1 MFVDKATIT
10 VKAGNGGHGCCSFRR
25 EKYIPK
31 GGPDGG
37 DGGGGGH
44 VILRATTSQ
53 QSLQDLLYNRHYA
66 APNGPNGKGKDMH
79 GRKAPDVELTVPVG
93 TLVYD
98 CNTHEL
104 LTDLAE
110 DNRTFVIARGGR
122 GGRGNAR
129 FLSNFNRAPRNAEPG
144 EPGEE
149 REVFLELK
157 TIADAGLVGYP
168 NAGKSTLLRAVS
180 SARPK
185 VAAYPFTTL
194 HPHVG
199 VVEYP
204 DFARFTVADIP
215 GLIEGAHA
223 DVGLGHAFLKH
234 IERTHL
240 LVFVLDMAGTDG
252 RLPWED
258 LRHLRE
264 ELELYMKGLSS
275 RPAIIAANKMD
286 LPGAAENLE
295 LLREELAGE
304 VIDILP
310 ISADQK
316 ELGDFPEVLR
326 RKIESLKR
334 NLAEIPPELR

>member
-10 VKAGNGGHGCCSFRR
+10 VKAGDGGHGCCSFRR
-25 EKYIPK
+25 EKFVPR

-53 QSLQDLLYNRHYA
+53 QSLQDLMYNRHYA

-93 TLVYD
+93 TLVFD
-98 CNTHEL
+98 RNTQEL
-104 LTDLAE
+104 LVDLAE
-110 DNRTFVIARGGR
+110 DNMTFIVAHGGK

-129 FLSNFNRAPRNAEPG
+129 FLSNFNRAPKNSEPG

-149 REVFLELK
+149 KEIFLELK

-168 NAGKSTLLRAVS
+168 NAGKSTLLRAIS

-194 HPHVG
+194 HPNVG

-204 DFARFTVADIP
+204 DFTRLTVADIP
-215 GLIEGAHA
+215 GLIDGAHA
-223 DVGLGHAFLKH
+223 NVGLGHAFLKH

-240 LVFVLDMAGTDG
+240 LIFVLDMAGTDG
-252 RLPWED
+252 RLPWDD

-264 ELELYMKGLSS
+264 ELELYMKGLST
-275 RPAIIAANKMD
+275 RPAIILANKMD
-286 LPGAAENLE
+286 VPQSAENLE
-295 LLREELAGE
+295 LLRDELSSE
-304 VIDILP
+304 VTEIIP
-310 ISADQK
+310 ISADQGDLGNFRELLK
-316 ELGDFPEVLR
+316 E
-326 RKIESLKR
+326 KIDSIKKR
-334 NLAEIPPELR
+334 LAQMPR

>member
-10 VKAGNGGHGCCSFRR
+10 VKAGDGGHGCCSFRR
-25 EKYIPK
+25 EKFVPR

-53 QSLQDLLYNRHYA
+53 QSLQDLMYNRHYA

-79 GRKAPDVELTVPVG
+79 GRKAADVELTVPVG

-98 CNTHEL
+98 RTTQEL
-104 LTDLAE
+104 LADLSE
-110 DNRTFVIARGGR
+110 DNMSFIVARGGK

-129 FLSNFNRAPRNAEPG
+129 FLSNFNRAPKNSEPG

-149 REVFLELK
+149 KEIFLELK

-168 NAGKSTLLRAVS
+168 NAGKSTLLRAIS

-194 HPHVG
+194 HPNVG

-204 DFARFTVADIP
+204 DFTRLTVADIP
-215 GLIEGAHA
+215 GLIDGAHA
-223 DVGLGHAFLKH
+223 NVGLGHAFLKH

-240 LVFVLDMAGTDG
+240 LIFVLDMAGTDG
-252 RLPWED
+252 RLPWDD

-264 ELELYMKGLSS
+264 ELELYMKGLSG
-275 RPAIIAANKMD
+275 RPAIILANKMD
-286 LPGAAENLE
+286 VPEAAENLE
-295 LLREELAGE
+295 LLRDELSSE
-304 VIDILP
+304 VTEIIP
-310 ISADQK
+310 ISADQGDLGGFLDLLK
-316 ELGDFPEVLR
+316 E
-326 RKIESLKR
+326 KIDGIKTR
-334 NLAEIPPELR
+334 LAQMPR

>member
-10 VKAGNGGHGCCSFRR
+10 VKAGDGGHGCCSFRR
-25 EKYIPK
+25 EKYIAK

-79 GRKAPDVELTVPVG
+79 GRKAPDVELAVPVG

-98 CNTHEL
+98 RGTGEL
-104 LTDLAE
+104 LTDLNADE
-110 DNRTFVIARGGR
+110 MTFIVAKGGR

-129 FLSNFNRAPRNAEPG
+129 FLSNFNRAPRNSEPG

-168 NAGKSTLLRAVS
+168 NAGKSTLLRAIS

-194 HPHVG
+194 HPNVG

-204 DFARFTVADIP
+204 DFARLTVADIP

-223 DVGLGHAFLKH
+223 NVGLGHAFLKH

-240 LVFVLDMAGTDG
+240 LVFVLDMAGMDG

-264 ELELYMKGLSS
+264 ELELYMKGLSK
-275 RPAIIAANKMD
+275 RPSVIAANKMD

-295 LLREELAGE
+295 LLREELSSE
-304 VIDILP
+304 VIEILP
-310 ISADQK
+310 ISADQGK
-316 ELGDFPEVLR
+316 LGDLPALLR
-326 RKIESLKR
+326 EKVEAVKDRLETM
-334 NLAEIPPELR
+334 PQ

>member
-10 VKAGNGGHGCCSFRR
+10 VKAGDGGHGCCSFRR
-25 EKYIPK
+25 EKFVPR

-53 QSLQDLLYNRHYA
+53 QSLQDLMYNRHYA

-79 GRKAPDVELTVPVG
+79 GRKAADVELTVPVG

-98 CNTHEL
+98 RNTQEL
-104 LTDLAE
+104 LVDLAE
-110 DNRTFVIARGGR
+110 DNMTFIVARGGK

-129 FLSNFNRAPRNAEPG
+129 FLSNFNRAPKNSEPG

-149 REVFLELK
+149 KEIFLELK

-168 NAGKSTLLRAVS
+168 NAGKSTLLRAIS

-194 HPHVG
+194 HPNVG
-199 VVEYP
+199 VVESP
-204 DFARFTVADIP
+204 DFTRLTVADIP
-215 GLIEGAHA
+215 GLIDGAHA
-223 DVGLGHAFLKH
+223 NVGLGHAFLKH

-240 LVFVLDMAGTDG
+240 LIFVLDMAGTDG
-252 RLPWED
+252 RLPWDD

-275 RPAIIAANKMD
+275 RPAIILANKMD
-286 LPGAAENLE
+286 VPVAAENLE
-295 LLREELAGE
+295 LLRDELSSE
-304 VIDILP
+304 VTEIIP
-310 ISADQK
+310 ISADSCD
-316 ELGDFPEVLR
+316 LGDFLT
-326 RKIESLKR
+326 ILKEKVDGIKKR
-334 NLAEIPPELR
+334 LAQMPK

>member
-10 VKAGNGGHGCCSFRR
+10 VKAGDGGHGCCSFRR
-25 EKYIPK
+25 EKFVPR

-53 QSLQDLLYNRHYA
+53 QSLQDLMYNRHYA

-98 CNTHEL
+98 RNTQEL
-104 LTDLAE
+104 LVDLAE
-110 DNRTFVIARGGR
+110 DNMTFIVARGGK

-129 FLSNFNRAPRNAEPG
+129 FLSNFNRAPKNSEPG

-149 REVFLELK
+149 KEIFLELK

-168 NAGKSTLLRAVS
+168 NAGKSTLLRAIS

-194 HPHVG
+194 HPNVG

-204 DFARFTVADIP
+204 DFTRLTVADIP
-215 GLIEGAHA
+215 GLIDGAHA
-223 DVGLGHAFLKH
+223 NVGLGHAFLKH

-252 RLPWED
+252 RQPWDD
-258 LRHLRE
+258 LRHLRD

-275 RPAIIAANKMD
+275 RPAIILANKMD
-286 LPGAAENLE
+286 VPESAENLE
-295 LLREELAGE
+295 LLRDELASE
-304 VIDILP
+304 VTEIIP
-310 ISADQK
+310 ISADK
-316 ELGDFPEVLR
+316 GDLANFPELLR
-326 RKIESLKR
+326 EKIDGIKKQ
-334 NLAEIPPELR
+334 LARMPR

>member
-10 VKAGNGGHGCCSFRR
+10 VKAGDGGHGCCSFRR
-25 EKYIPK
+25 EKFVPR

-53 QSLQDLLYNRHYA
+53 QSLQDLMYNRHYA

-79 GRKAPDVELTVPVG
+79 GRKAADVELTVPVG

-98 CNTHEL
+98 RETREL
-104 LTDLAE
+104 LVDLAE
-110 DNRTFVIARGGR
+110 DNMTFIVARGGK

-129 FLSNFNRAPRNAEPG
+129 FLSNFNRAPKNSEPG

-149 REVFLELK
+149 KEIFLELK

-168 NAGKSTLLRAVS
+168 NAGKSTLLRAIS

-194 HPHVG
+194 HPNVG

-204 DFARFTVADIP
+204 DFTRLTVADIP
-215 GLIEGAHA
+215 GLIDGAHA
-223 DVGLGHAFLKH
+223 NVGLGHAFLKH

-240 LVFVLDMAGTDG
+240 LIFVLDMAGTDG
-252 RLPWED
+252 RLPWDD

-264 ELELYMKGLSS
+264 ELELYMKGLSG
-275 RPAIIAANKMD
+275 RPAIILANKMD
-286 LPGAAENLE
+286 VPVSAENLE
-295 LLREELAGE
+295 LLKDELASDVTE
-304 VIDILP
+304 IIP
-310 ISADQK
+310 ISADSGD
-316 ELGDFPEVLR
+316 LGDFMTILR
-326 RKIESLKR
+326 EKIDAIKAR
-334 NLAEIPPELR
+334 MAKMPK

>member
-10 VKAGNGGHGCCSFRR
+10 VKAGDGGHGCCSFRR
-25 EKYIPK
+25 EKYIPR

-79 GRKAPDVELTVPVG
+79 GRKAPDIELTVPVG
-93 TLVYD
+93 TMVYD
-98 CNTHEL
+98 RATGEL

-110 DNRTFVIARGGR
+110 DGMTFVVARGGK

-168 NAGKSTLLRAVS
+168 NAGKSTLLRAIS

-194 HPHVG
+194 HPNVG

-204 DFARFTVADIP
+204 DFARLTVADIP

-223 DVGLGHAFLKH
+223 NVGLGHAFLKH

-252 RLPWED
+252 RLPWDD

-264 ELELYMKGLSS
+264 ELELYMKGLSE

-286 LPGAAENLE
+286 APGAAENLE
-295 LLREELAGE
+295 LLRGELASE

-310 ISADQK
+310 ISAQRG
-316 ELGDFPEVLR
+316 ELGELPGILR
-326 RKIESLKR
+326 SKVEAIKQR
-334 NLAEIPPELR
+334 LAQMPR

>member
-1 MFVDKATIT
+1 MFADKATIT
-10 VKAGNGGHGCCSFRR
+10 VKAGDGGHGCCSFRR
-25 EKYIPK
+25 EKFIPR

-79 GRKAPDVELTVPVG
+79 GRKAPDIVLDVPVG
-93 TLVYD
+93 TLVCD
-98 CNTHEL
+98 RTSGEL
-104 LTDLAE
+104 LVDLDA
-110 DNRTFVIARGGR
+110 DGMTFIVARGGK

-149 REVFLELK
+149 REIFLELK

-168 NAGKSTLLRAVS
+168 NAGKSTLLRAIS

-194 HPHVG
+194 HPNVG

-204 DFARFTVADIP
+204 DFARLTVADIP

-223 DVGLGHAFLKH
+223 NVGLGHAFLKH

-240 LVFVLDMAGTDG
+240 LVYVLDMAGTDG
-252 RLPWED
+252 RTPWDD

-264 ELELYMKGLSS
+264 ELELYMKGLST

-286 LPGAAENLE
+286 APGAAENLAI
-295 LLREELAGE
+295 LREQLASE

-310 ISADQK
+310 ISAGLN
-316 ELGDFPEVLR
+316 ELGELPRLLR
-326 RKIESLKR
+326 EKIETIKR
-334 NLAEIPPELR
+334 HLAQMPR